1 MLIKFIHS
9 IKERALP
16 SLFVSP
22 PDKKPPSSKARWLNI
37 ALVAAFIIGIGWF
50 AVARLNYHFDWE
62 VLWRFRIK
70 ILRGYSMT
78 FVITIISLVLSLFI
92 GTLSALGLE
101 GRVLFFKYLA
111 RAYVEGIRSTPFLVQ
126 INFFYFIIATA
137 LGMNNKYLLGILILS
152 IFTGAYVTEIIRGGL
167 QSIPESQWMTIRSLS
182 FTKSQAYRFIIFP
195 QVFRRILPAL
205 AGQLSSLVKDS
216 SLLSVIAV
224 SELTKSVLEADA
236 ITFRTFENLTF
247 LAVGYMVITIPIS
260 LISKYLE
267 RKFYYES

>member
-1 MLIKFIHS
+1 MSQLFI
-9 IKERALP
+9 A
-16 SLFVSP
+16 P
-22 PDKKPPSSKARWLNI
+22 PNQKKPSPIAQWLNI
-37 ALVAAFIIGIGWF
+37 ILVGAFVVGIF
-50 AVARLNYHFDWE
+50 YFSITQLNYTFDWS
-62 VLWRFRIK
+62 VLWRFRVK
-70 ILRGYSMT
+70 IMRGYGLT
-78 FVITIISLVLSLFI
+78 FVITFVSLVLSLLI
-92 GTLSALGLE
+92 GTVSALALE
-101 GRVLFFKYLA
+101 SRILFFKYLA

-137 LGMNNKYLLGILILS
+137 LAINNKYLLGIMILS

-182 FTKSQAYRFIIFP
+182 FTRKQAYLFIIFP
-195 QVFRRILPAL
+195 QVFRRILPSL

-260 LISKYLE
+260 LLSKYLE
-267 RKFYYES
+267 RKYYYES

>member
-1 MLIKFIHS
+1 MTH
-9 IKERALP
+9 
-16 SLFVSP
+16 LFLTP
-22 PDKKPPSSKARWLNI
+22 ADKKKVPRLAAALNI

-50 AVARLNYHFDWE
+50 AVARLNYQFDWS
-62 VLWRFRIK
+62 VLWRFRVK
-70 ILRGYSMT
+70 ILRGYGMT
-78 FVITIISLVLSLFI
+78 FVISFTSLVLSLLI
-92 GTLSALGLE
+92 GTLSALALE
-101 GRVLFFKYLA
+101 SRILFFKYLA

-152 IFTGAYVTEIIRGGL
+152 IFTGSYVTEIIRGGL
-167 QSIPESQWMTIRSLS
+167 LSIPESQWMTIRSLS
-182 FTKSQAYRFIIFP
+182 FTQAQAYRFIIFP
-195 QVFRRILPAL
+195 QVFRRILPSL

-224 SELTKSVLEADA
+224 SELTKTVLEADA

-260 LISKYLE
+260 LLSKYLE
-267 RKFYYES
+267 RKYYYES